1 AAALKMSRGEAVRV
15 IAGVVQFGQAA
26 QAALIA
32 GLTSSKAYL
41 RHGCAL
47 ALALARS
54 DEATRAVIGLLVS
67 EPTELWHEIARAI
80 GQIGAP
86 ALVWLARDVVDHP
99 AGSDERIAWAMAH
112 VAASG
117 GAPAVAAMATG
128 DSIGAPLAAKALE
141 LARDV
146 GDRAGAE

>member
-1 AAALKMSRGEAVRV
+1 
-15 IAGVVQFGQAA
+15 
-26 QAALIA
+26 
-32 GLTSSKAYL
+32 
-41 RHGCAL
+41 
-47 ALALARS
+47 
-54 DEATRAVIGLLVS
+54 
-67 EPTELWHEIARAI
+67 
-80 GQIGAP
+80 QIGAP

-146 GDRAGAE
+146 GDRAGAEPDAAGSAADRDLSVNHAFSRQFFEALDRSARDRDGDADAANQRTPVAAES